1 MTRMKLTPA
10 GRVVVFIVIA
20 ALVIGGA
27 LAAYKFFAPAELI
40 ENFQSDKLGN
50 YEKSEPI
57 KQPAQNKPA
66 TKPAPQQ
73 TDMSEPVINL
83 SLDEWIGWKPLVDCN
98 GGLTTQPGSIFD
110 NLGIKVNIHII
121 NDADSSSNALI
132 KGDLNAAGYTLNR
145 TAFLS
150 GKFKDAGLDVVMPV
164 FTNYSDGGRYY
175 CNKQHSVS

>member
-57 KQPAQNKPA
+57 KQPEKNEPA

-73 TDMSEPVINL
+73 SNKAEPIINL
-83 SLDEWIGWKPLVDCN
+83 SLDEWIG
-98 GGLTTQPGSIFD
+98 
-110 NLGIKVNIHII
+110 
-121 NDADSSSNALI
+121 
-132 KGDLNAAGYTLNR
+132 
-145 TAFLS
+145 
-150 GKFKDAGLDVVMPV
+150 
-164 FTNYSDGGRYY
+164 
-175 CNKQHSVS
+175 